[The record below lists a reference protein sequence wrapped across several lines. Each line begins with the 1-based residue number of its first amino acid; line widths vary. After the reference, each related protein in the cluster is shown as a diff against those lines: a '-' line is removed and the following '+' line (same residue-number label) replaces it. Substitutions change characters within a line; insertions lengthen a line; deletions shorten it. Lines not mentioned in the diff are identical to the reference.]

1 MITHKNF
8 LYSILLTL
16 VFLGMST
23 ISMASVDWE
32 IQKEFSIKTKPKDIA
47 TSTNGKWLYILSDNG
62 KILIYSITGLFKD
75 EIAIGNDIESIE
87 AGPRENILFL
97 YNNEK
102 AAVQI
107 LAFDFVQKINTS
119 GSPFIGNPEAPV
131 VIVVFTDY
139 Q

>member
-1 MITHKNF
+1 MPDYTDYQKK
-8 LYSILLTL
+8 
-16 VFLGMST
+16 
-23 ISMASVDWE
+23 ADWRH
-32 IQKEFSIKTKPKDIA
+32 IDHTK
-47 TSTNGKWLYILSDNG
+47 
-62 KILIYSITGLFKD
+62 KILIYSITGLLKD
-75 EIAIGNDIESIE
+75 EITIGNDIESIE

-107 LAFDFVQKINTS
+107 LTFDFVQKINIS